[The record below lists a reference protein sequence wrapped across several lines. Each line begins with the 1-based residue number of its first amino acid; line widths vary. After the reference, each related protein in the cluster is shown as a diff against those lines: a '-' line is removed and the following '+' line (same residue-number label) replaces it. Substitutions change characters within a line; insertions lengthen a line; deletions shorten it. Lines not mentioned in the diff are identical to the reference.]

1 MGLLT
6 APRTTQG
13 IKTAHFVF
21 KHDDTM
27 VPKGATAAVDFG
39 ATNTSAT
46 TFEVIPLPVG
56 AVVVGGYIARTE
68 AFDAATYSIT
78 IGDAD
83 DDNRYLAAAD
93 LKAVGTTA
101 LLVPGYIGTGQN
113 LEMIINAADV
123 CTTGE
128 AILVVEYIVD
138 GRADEVQVA

>member
-1 MGLLT
+1 MALLT
-6 APRTTQG
+6 STRTTQSP
-13 IKTAHFVF
+13 KTAHFVF

-27 VPKGATAAVDFG
+27 VPKGGTAAVDFG

-46 TFEVIPLPVG
+46 TFEVIPLPPG

-93 LKAVGTTA
+93 LKALGTSPA
-101 LLVPGYIGTGQN
+101 SDPRLRRNGPEHRDHRQ
-113 LEMIINAADV
+113 
-123 CTTGE
+123 
-128 AILVVEYIVD
+128 
-138 GRADEVQVA
+138 RR